1 MYYVLEK
8 IKFKLSNT
16 DPRSSKMRKNTLA
29 MLFIRIVSILVSLLS
44 VPVMLHHVDRADYGI
59 LLTLTS
65 IVSWIN
71 MMDIGLGNGLR
82 NKLPEYLL
90 IGKVNKVKEVVSSC
104 YAALAIY
111 VCVLILLFLI
121 ANPFIDWLDVLNS
134 PNSNRTEITNLT
146 LAVFVTF
153 CIQFFLSLINS
164 ILFAYQMPAF
174 QSLFTFI
181 GQVLA
186 FIALL
191 VQIFFLNVSSIFQI
205 GAVNCLIPS
214 FVLLFGSIYLFKGKL
229 KDISPSLKCINLS
242 SVRGILSTGIKFF
255 ALQIVSIILFQANN
269 IIITRVVNPEAVVEY
284 NLAFKYISVLTMV
297 FTIIIT
303 PVWSATTDAYVRN
316 DYSWINKTLKLTRS
330 ICLGTILVGFLM
342 VVISK
347 FVYSIWL
354 GKNSI
359 EINYTTTLLVFIY
372 LSFEMLYK
380 VYGTII
386 NGIGKIY
393 AQMIITGVIA
403 ILYIPLA
410 ILLGNLYGLKG
421 ILLSNCLVFFVN
433 YLWSKIQCQ
442 KLINGE
448 AKGIWD
454 K

>member
-8 IKFKLSNT
+8 IKLKLSNT

-90 IGKVNKVKEVVSSC
+90 NGKVKKVKEVVSSC

-111 VCVLILLFLI
+111 VCVLILFFLI

-134 PNSNRTEITNLT
+134 PNSNRTEITNLA
-146 LAVFVTF
+146 LVVFITF

-191 VQIFFLNVSSIFQI
+191 VQIFFFNVSSIFQI

-214 FVLLFGSIYLFKGKL
+214 FVLFIGSIYIFKGKL
-229 KDISPSLKCINLS
+229 KDISPSYKCIHLS
-242 SVRGILSTGIKFF
+242 SVRGILSMGIKFF
-255 ALQIVSIILFQANN
+255 VLQIISIVLFQANN
-269 IIITRVVNPEAVVEY
+269 IIITRIVNPEAVVEY

-303 PVWSATTDAYVRN
+303 PVWSATTDAYVRK
-316 DYSWINKTLKLTRS
+316 DYSWINKTLKLTRL
-330 ICLGTILVGFLM
+330 ICFGTIFVGFLM
-342 VVISK
+342 VIISK
-347 FVYSIWL
+347 YVYLIWL

-359 EINYTTTLLVFIY
+359 VINFTTTILVFVY

-393 AQMIITGVIA
+393 AQMIITSIIA
-403 ILYIPLA
+403 IFYIPTA
-410 ILLGNLYGLKG
+410 IFLGNIYGLKG
-421 ILLSNCLVFFVN
+421 VLLSNCIVFFVN
-433 YLWSKIQCQ
+433 YLWSKTQCL